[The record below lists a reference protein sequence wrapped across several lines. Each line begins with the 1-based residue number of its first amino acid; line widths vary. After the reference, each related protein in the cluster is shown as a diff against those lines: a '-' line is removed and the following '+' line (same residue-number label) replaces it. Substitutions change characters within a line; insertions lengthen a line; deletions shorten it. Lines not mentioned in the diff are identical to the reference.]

1 MTSYYEG
8 SSLPRKHWMTC
19 DVVNMVCD
27 WTWYIINTGVN
38 LVLLVAK

>member
-1 MTSYYEG
+1 MRVLHSQEDTG
-8 SSLPRKHWMTC
+8 C